1 MDEAAFRA
9 FLKRGGRTPSM
20 AQQVVTLVQRFA
32 DYLRSEC
39 GGRDLDEARPQDLE
53 AYVAWV
59 EREPK
64 ASAKG
69 HLHAIAYYYEHRGN
83 EELRA
88 LAGLLRQARIERP
101 PFPLR
106 DFRGVDP
113 QHVERLAALGI
124 GNAHQMLQAGRTP
137 AARQDLAARTGV
149 PVEAILELVKLSDL
163 ARIFGVKAI
172 RARLYLDAG
181 ADTPEKIAR
190 YSPEAF
196 RALVV
201 EFVERTGFGG
211 VATLPAEARFTVE
224 EARRLPRVVEYEP

>member
-1 MDEAAFRA
+1 MDEAAFRT
-9 FLKRGGRTPSM
+9 FLKRGGRTLSM

-32 DYLRSEC
+32 SYLQTER
-39 GGRDLDEARPQDLE
+39 GGRGLDEARPEDLE

-59 EREPK
+59 EREPR

-69 HLHAIAYYYEHRGN
+69 HLHAIAYYYEHTAN

-88 LAGLLRQARIERP
+88 LAGLLRGARIERP

-113 QHVERLAALGI
+113 EHVERLAALGI
-124 GNAHQMLQAGRTP
+124 RNARQMLEAGRTP
-137 AARQDLAARTGV
+137 AGRQELAARTGI
-149 PVEAILELVKLSDL
+149 PGQAILELVKLSDL
-163 ARIFGVKAI
+163 ARIFGVKGI

-181 ADTPEKIAR
+181 VDTPEKIAG
-190 YSPEAF
+190 YDAEEF
-196 RALVV
+196 RALIVG
-201 EFVERTGFGG
+201 FVARTGFEG

-224 EARRLPRVVEYEP
+224 YARKLPRLVEYD